1 MKQAG
6 DDLRMTES
14 KKRRMQIYLMIDMG
28 VFTLFFLI
36 APFVFSGLWEGYRLK
51 AGLIMLLCYL
61 LLMYNFYRR
70 VYLPITTIEKV
81 VHGMV
86 QEKPELELVEMKTK
100 GSLYPLYHD
109 LNTLMHTLEEL
120 VSKEA
125 NARLMKK
132 QAELDALQSKINPHF
147 LYNTLE
153 SIRGQAIVY
162 GLSDIDV
169 MTQALSNLFRYSVS
183 SEGNMVALEK
193 ELNNINNYLMIQQ
206 YRFNNKFLYET
217 HVDEDTLELQ
227 IPKLLLQ
234 PIIENAVYHGL
245 ETKVGKGTIAI
256 HAYRTEKRLL
266 IQIRDDGEG
275 IPKEKLMAINDV
287 LNNGKSHENAEK
299 AEMNIGLVNVNERI
313 KLNFGHE
320 YGLRIY
326 SAQKV
331 GTSVEFV
338 LPCLD
343 K

>member
-1 MKQAG
+1 M
-6 DDLRMTES
+6 
-14 KKRRMQIYLMIDMG
+14 MIEMG
-28 VFTLFFLI
+28 VFTMFFL
-36 APFVFSGLWEGYRLK
+36 ASPFVVPVLWERHRLG
-51 AGLIMLLCYL
+51 AVLALLLCYAW
-61 LLMYNFYRR
+61 LMFYFYKRI
-70 VYLPITTIEKV
+70 YLPVTAIEKA

-86 QEKPELELVEMKTK
+86 KEKPELEWMDMKKK
-100 GSLYPLYHD
+100 GSLSPLYQD

-120 VSKEA
+120 ASKEA

-162 GLSDIDV
+162 GLSDIEV

-193 ELNNINNYLMIQQ
+193 ELQNINNYLMIQQ
-206 YRFNNKFLYET
+206 YRFNNKFLYEN
-217 HVDEDTLELQ
+217 HVDEDTLGLQ

-266 IQIRDDGEG
+266 IQVRDDGEG
-275 IPKEKLMAINDV
+275 IPKEKLIAINDV
-287 LNNGKSHENAEK
+287 LNNGKSPENAEK
-299 AEMNIGLVNVNERI
+299 AAMNIGLANVNERI
-313 KLNFGHE
+313 KLNFGQD
-320 YGLRIY
+320 YGLRVY

-338 LPCLD
+338 LPCLES
-343 K
+343 

>member
-1 MKQAG
+1 MKE
-6 DDLRMTES
+6 L
-14 KKRRMQIYLMIDMG
+14 KKRRMQIHLMIEMG
-28 VFTLFFLI
+28 VFTLFFLA
-36 APFVFSGLWEGYRLK
+36 APFAVSVLWEGNRLE
-51 AGLIMLLCYL
+51 AGLILVFCYL
-61 LLMYNFYRR
+61 FFMFHFYKRI
-70 VYLPITTIEKV
+70 YLPVTTIERA

-86 QEKPELELVEMKTK
+86 QEKPELEWLDMKK
-100 GSLYPLYHD
+100 KSSLYPLYHD
-109 LNTLMHTLEEL
+109 LNILMQTLEEL

-162 GLSDIDV
+162 GLNDIEV

-193 ELNNINNYLMIQQ
+193 ELKNINHYLMIQQ
-206 YRFNNKFLYET
+206 YRFNNKFLYEN
-217 HVDEDTLELQ
+217 HVDEDTLGLQ

-234 PIIENAVYHGL
+234 PIIENSVYHGL

-287 LNNGKSHENAEK
+287 LNNGKSLENAKK
-299 AEMNIGLVNVNERI
+299 AEMNIGLANVNERI
-313 KLNFGHE
+313 KLNFGQE
-320 YGLRIY
+320 FGLRVY

-338 LPCLD
+338 LPCLEAKTD
-343 K
+343 YR